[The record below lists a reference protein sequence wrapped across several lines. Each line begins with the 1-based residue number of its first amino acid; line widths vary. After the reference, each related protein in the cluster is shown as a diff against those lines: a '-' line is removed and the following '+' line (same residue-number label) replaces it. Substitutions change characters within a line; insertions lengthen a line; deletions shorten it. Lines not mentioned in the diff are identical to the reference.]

1 MRFEET
7 DQSQVAQPELL
18 LAILLPVTQQV
29 IPSLTCTSITT
40 YVSQCV
46 LHVLSSSV
54 VLLLVT
60 QQVIPSLTCTSITTY
75 LSRCVFY
82 ILSSWA
88 VLLPVTQQVIP
99 SLTCTCITTYVSQC
113 VLHILSSSVVL
124 LLVALLVIA
133 SLTCSSICQVS
144 ESAHSVTEHHLV
156 ELLPCKSRRC
166 FVLCCLLPRDV
177 ISQVELH
184 KYNQVWSLHVW
195 LVIKIKIETA
205 LQCCCPVFCCLLPSR
220 SYPA

>member
-1 MRFEET
+1 MHHYISE
-7 DQSQVAQPELL
+7 
-18 LAILLPVTQQV
+18 
-29 IPSLTCTSITT
+29 SLR
-40 YVSQCV
+40 V
-46 LHVLSSSV
+46 LHLVIMGCSAACYSAGHSLPDLHMHHHICESV
-54 VLLLVT
+54 RVTHLV
-60 QQVIPSLTCTSITTY
+60 IIGC
-75 LSRCVFY
+75 F
-82 ILSSWA
+82 A
-88 VLLPVTQQVIP
+88 
-99 SLTCTCITTYVSQC
+99 
-113 VLHILSSSVVL
+113 
-124 LLVALLVIA
+124 LVALLVIA

>member
-29 IPSLTCTSITT
+29 IPSLTCT
-40 YVSQCV
+40 C
-46 LHVLSSSV
+46 
-54 VLLLVT
+54 
-60 QQVIPSLTCTSITTY
+60 ITTY
-75 LSRCVFY
+75 LSHCVFY

-144 ESAHSVTEHHLV
+144 ESAHSVTQHHLI
-156 ELLPCKSRRC
+156 ELLQCKSHRC
-166 FVLCCLLPRDV
+166 FVSCCLLPPWV
-177 ISQVELH
+177 ISHSDLH
-184 KYNQVWSLHVW
+184 KYNQDWSLHVSP
-195 LVIKIKIETA
+195 TA
-205 LQCCCPVFCCLLPSR
+205 CTHHEPDCDYASMLLPSVLLPVAQQVIHCMTCT
-220 SYPA
+220 SLIGS